1 MQSAKEKVKNVIRT
15 LIYAEIFVPDM
26 EIAMK
31 RMKNVT
37 QLILSAPHVL
47 SWIVTL
53 MRTLLRKVVPI
64 VNV

>member
-26 EIAMK
+26 EIAME

-37 QLILSAPHVL
+37 QIILSAPHVL